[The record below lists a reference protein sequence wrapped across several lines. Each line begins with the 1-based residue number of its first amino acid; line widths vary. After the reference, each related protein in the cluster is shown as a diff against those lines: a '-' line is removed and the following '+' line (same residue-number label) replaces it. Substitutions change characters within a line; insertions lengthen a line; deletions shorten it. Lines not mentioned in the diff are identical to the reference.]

1 MKEVFTM
8 WRYTRMVVL
17 TSLTAAVYAAILIPF
32 KGIPII
38 PGVTEIR
45 PANAIPVVFGLM
57 FGPAGA
63 WGSAMGNLIGDF
75 FGTLSPGSIFGF
87 FGNFFYGFVGYK
99 IWGRLWP
106 ISSGIGVGERSGRQL
121 FEYIIIA
128 LISSS
133 VCALIIGWGVDLLG
147 LFPFGFIGGII
158 IINNSLAAILLG
170 PPLIWLLY
178 PRVARWDLLWTE
190 IMDKADTSRQIS
202 PRIGSLFLII
212 AGLGGMITGML
223 ISWGVMPGV
232 NIVIAL
238 LPFLILIIIGTI
250 LV

>member
-1 MKEVFTM
+1 
-8 WRYTRMVVL
+8 MVVL

-38 PGVTEIR
+38 PGITEIR

-75 FGTLSPGSIFGF
+75 FGTLTPASIFGF
-87 FGNFFYGFVGYK
+87 IGNFFYGFVGYK
-99 IWGRLWP
+99 VWGRLWP
-106 ISSGIGVGERSGRQL
+106 ISSGIDPGARSGKQL
-121 FEYIIIA
+121 FEYIIVA
-128 LISSS
+128 LLSSS
-133 VCALIIGWGVDLLG
+133 ICALIIGWGVELLG

-190 IMDKADTSRQIS
+190 IMEKEDTSSKIS
-202 PRIGSLFLII
+202 PWIGSFLLLI

-223 ISWGVMPGV
+223 ISWGVLPGV
-232 NIVIAL
+232 SIVIVLSPFIVLLIIGAL
-238 LPFLILIIIGTI
+238 LL
-250 LV
+250 

>member
-1 MKEVFTM
+1 M

-17 TSLTAAVYAAILIPF
+17 TSLTAAIYAAILIPF

-38 PGVTEIR
+38 PGITEIR

-75 FGTLSPGSIFGF
+75 FGTLTPGSIFGF
-87 FGNFFYGFVGYK
+87 IGNFFYGFVGYK
-99 IWGRLWP
+99 VWGRLWP
-106 ISSGIGVGERSGRQL
+106 ISSGRGPDERSCRQL
-121 FEYIIIA
+121 FEYIMVA
-128 LISSS
+128 LLSSS
-133 VCALIIGWGVDLLG
+133 ICALIIGWGVEILG
-147 LFPFGFIGGII
+147 LFPFGIIGGII
-158 IINNSLAAILLG
+158 LLNNSLASILLG

-190 IMDKADTSRQIS
+190 VMDKRDISGQINS
-202 PRIGSLFLII
+202 GIGSLLL
-212 AGLGGMITGML
+212 AVSGLGGMITGML
-223 ISWGVMPGV
+223 ISWGVLQGIG
-232 NIVIAL
+232 IVPAL
-238 LPFLILIIIGTI
+238 APFLILLIIGSL

>member
-17 TSLTAAVYAAILIPF
+17 ASLTAAVYAAILIPF

-38 PGVTEIR
+38 PGITEIR

-87 FGNFFYGFVGYK
+87 IGNFFYGFVGYK
-99 IWGRLWP
+99 VWGRLWP
-106 ISSGIGVGERSGRQL
+106 ISSGMGPDVRSGRQL
-121 FEYIIIA
+121 FEYIIVA
-128 LISSS
+128 LLSGSI
-133 VCALIIGWGVDLLG
+133 CALIIGWGVELLG
-147 LFPFGFIGGII
+147 LFPFGVIGGII

-190 IMDKADTSRQIS
+190 IMDKSDTSRQIS
-202 PRIGSLFLII
+202 PMIGSYLLLI

-223 ISWGVMPGV
+223 ISWGLMPGV
-232 NIVIAL
+232 SIVIAL
-238 LPFLILIIIGTI
+238 SPFIVLLIIGAI

>member
-1 MKEVFTM
+1 
-8 WRYTRMVVL
+8 MVVL
-17 TSLTAAVYAAILIPF
+17 TSLTAAIYAAILIPF

-38 PGVTEIR
+38 PGITEIR
-45 PANAIPVVFGLM
+45 PANAIPVAFGLM

-75 FGTLSPGSIFGF
+75 FGTLTPGSIFGF
-87 FGNFFYGFVGYK
+87 IGNFFYGFVGYK

-106 ISSGIGVGERSGRQL
+106 ISSGIDPGARSGKQL
-121 FEYIIIA
+121 FEYIIVA
-128 LISSS
+128 LLSSS
-133 VCALIIGWGVDLLG
+133 ICALIIGWGVELLG

-190 IMDKADTSRQIS
+190 IMDKKDRSHQIS

-223 ISWGVMPGV
+223 ITWGVLQGIG
-232 NIVIAL
+232 IVPALAPFLLLLIIGAL
-238 LPFLILIIIGTI
+238 L
-250 LV
+250 V

>member
-1 MKEVFTM
+1 MKEIFTM

-17 TSLTAAVYAAILIPF
+17 TSLTAAIYAAILIPF

-38 PGVTEIR
+38 PGITEIR

-87 FGNFFYGFVGYK
+87 IGNFFYGFVGYK
-99 IWGRLWP
+99 VWGRLWP
-106 ISSGIGVGERSGRQL
+106 VSSGGGPNARSGRQL
-121 FEYIIIA
+121 FEYIIVA
-128 LISSS
+128 LLSSS
-133 VCALIIGWGVDLLG
+133 ICAMIIGWGVELLG

-190 IMDKADTSRQIS
+190 IMDKKDTSNQIS
-202 PRIGSLFLII
+202 PGIGSLFLII

-223 ISWGVMPGV
+223 ISWDLLPGMS
-232 NIVIAL
+232 IVPAL
-238 LPFLILIIIGTI
+238 LPFFLLLIIGAI
-250 LV
+250 LL